1 MVWYVCILY
10 APRHQVIGQSTEL
23 FCLAGFISGYILQY
37 IHTNTDT
44 CVRCW
49 YCMIYAH
56 DFICLCCDTFMHTH
70 THMPITLR
78 SSFSFFAAIQTEQSQ
93 SGQSQSR
100 PLPCGSRCS
109 AHLGALAFLL
119 ALDKP
124 TRDVTARCSASSA
137 TLAQAHLGCISCS
150 SERFFRRFYS

>member
-70 THMPITLR
+70 CALHFNVLLPYKQSKAKVDRASQGLCLVEADAVPIPVL
-78 SSFSFFAAIQTEQSQ
+78 
-93 SGQSQSR
+93 
-100 PLPCGSRCS
+100 
-109 AHLGALAFLL
+109 
-119 ALDKP
+119 
-124 TRDVTARCSASSA
+124 
-137 TLAQAHLGCISCS
+137 
-150 SERFFRRFYS
+150 

>member
-1 MVWYVCILY
+1 MYVYFKHLDTRWLDSLLNYFAWQVSFLYTYCNIYTQTRIHAWGAGTVWSMHTILY
-10 APRHQVIGQSTEL
+10 VYVTTL
-23 FCLAGFISGYILQY
+23 
-37 IHTNTDT
+37 
-44 CVRCW
+44 
-49 YCMIYAH
+49 
-56 DFICLCCDTFMHTH
+56 LCTH

-78 SSFSFFAAIQTEQSQ
+78 SSFSCFAAIQTEQSQ

-100 PLPCGSRCS
+100 PLPCGSGCS
-109 AHLGALAFLL
+109 AHPGALAFLF

-150 SERFFRRFYS
+150 SERFLRRFYS